1 MGFKERYLI
10 QEAEAASTS
19 TSTPTSAESKTPAGP
34 MNLDNALETKP
45 IIPETVSKTDQNP
58 TGGKPMIQQEPKE
71 NTDFVTNGMTF
82 NPKESP
88 NDTEKKQRFI
98 NRLKNI

>member
-1 MGFKERYLI
+1 
-10 QEAEAASTS
+10 
-19 TSTPTSAESKTPAGP
+19 

-71 NTDFVTNGMTF
+71 NTDYITNAMTF
-82 NPKESP
+82 NPGKTM
-88 NDTEKKQRFI
+88 NDAQLDQRFI